1 VMTMDSV
8 LDHFLGRSMQQ
19 CVQTIAQLLG
29 RPPPASFADDYR
41 VKTTAAFAT
50 QLRQVAGVDSALDNL
65 SIPYCVASS
74 SDHARLRT
82 TLGMVGLL
90 PRFDGRLFSVTEV
103 ARGKPAPDVFLHAA
117 RTLGAAPSACVVI
130 EDTPTGVSAG
140 VAADMTVFGYAASCR
155 DSSIWAV
162 RVLEGCVV
170 DHSQRQFIVAARAVR
185 RWPATSLDSGDSFRG
200 SRARLRR
207 ISRGAAHHQSRISES
222 STAGADLKIS
232 LSYQCRSS
240 AAPHCRSAACCR
252 REALPTPGRSSR
264 RARISAYL
272 RQWSRE

>member
-1 VMTMDSV
+1 MPEGNAILGQFELVIFDCDGVLVDSEPIANLVLKQMLQELGIVMTMDSV

-140 VAADMTVFGYAASCR
+140 VAADMTVFGYAALTPRSR
-155 DSSIWAV
+155 
-162 RVLEGCVV
+162 L
-170 DHSQRQFIVAARAVR
+170 VAAGAHRIF
-185 RWPATSLDSGDSFRG
+185 GDMCEL
-200 SRARLRR
+200 SRLIDLGRP
-207 ISRGAAHHQSRISES
+207 GA
-222 STAGADLKIS
+222 
-232 LSYQCRSS
+232 
-240 AAPHCRSAACCR
+240 
-252 REALPTPGRSSR
+252 
-264 RARISAYL
+264 
-272 RQWSRE
+272 